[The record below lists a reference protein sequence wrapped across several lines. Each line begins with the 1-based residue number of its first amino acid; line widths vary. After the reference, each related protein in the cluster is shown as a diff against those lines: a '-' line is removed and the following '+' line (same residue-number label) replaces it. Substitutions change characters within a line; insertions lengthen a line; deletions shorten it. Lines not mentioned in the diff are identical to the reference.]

1 MQHIIQNIIAF
12 IKSKPPEFFQ
22 FKKIYGRTT
31 GYFKGDHI
39 ELDFRKD
46 LVQSIIHECTHALY
60 PELSETKV
68 LKIER
73 AILKIITNLEVAEIL
88 AILAKKIK
96 HTETRQSYLKRE

>member
-1 MQHIIQNIIAF
+1 MQHIIQNIITF
-12 IKSKPPEFFQ
+12 LKSKSPEFFQ

-46 LVQSIIHECTHALY
+46 LVQSVIHECIHAIK

-68 LKIER
+68 LAMER
-73 AILKIITNLEVAEIL
+73 AILKVITNLEVAEIL

-96 HTETRQSYLKRE
+96 HTETHQSYLKRE